1 MPCEHYKD
9 ALIETAATGARPQG
23 ELQAHLPSCASC
35 REAFAQERAL
45 FAAIDSGLHTTA
57 SAEVPPSL
65 LPRVRAS
72 LDEAAVTPRLG
83 WLQPL
88 IFASASVA
96 LAFVIFLM
104 ARPHRAT
111 NEKVAKRDLVAA
123 PAAVRPGTNA
133 NPEKISR
140 ESTEIATIGVRHSHA
155 PRSSTILHSAESSNP
170 EVLVPPDER
179 EALAR
184 FVAKLNERSDLAS
197 ALLGRAPEK
206 RDALIVV
213 ERLQIRALE
222 IKPLE
227 GAGAE
232 TSNGSDETR

>member
-9 ALIETAATGARPQG
+9 ALIEAAATGARPQG
-23 ELQAHLPSCASC
+23 ELQAHLASCASC
-35 REAFAQERAL
+35 REAFAQEQSL
-45 FAAIDSGLHTTA
+45 FAAIDFGLNA
-57 SAEVPPSL
+57 AANAEVPPSL

-72 LDEAAVTPRLG
+72 LDEAAVTLRLR
-83 WLQPL
+83 WLQQL
-88 IFASASVA
+88 VVACASVA
-96 LAFVIFLM
+96 LVFLIFLV
-104 ARPHRAT
+104 ARPRHAPP
-111 NEKVAKRDLVAA
+111 EDIAKSPITVPSPTA
-123 PAAVRPGTNA
+123 PAAAA
-133 NPEKISR
+133 NPEKTSR
-140 ESTEIATIGVRHSHA
+140 ESTQVTDVRVSHSHA
-155 PRSSTILHSAESSNP
+155 ARDSTNLHSAASSNP

-184 FVAKLNERSDLAS
+184 FVAKLNERSDLAT
-197 ALLGRAPEK
+197 ALLARAPEK

-213 ERLQIRALE
+213 ERLQIGALE